1 MRRIILV
8 VLLLFVL
15 ALAGQAAHAPVAG
28 TAAPRWDGPTAP
40 RWEGPVAAPRWDGP
54 TAPRWE

>member
-15 ALAGQAAHAPVAG
+15 ALAGQAAHAAVAG
-28 TAAPRWDGPTAP
+28 TAAPRWEGPTAP
-40 RWEGPVAAPRWDGP
+40 RWE
-54 TAPRWE
+54 

>member
-15 ALAGQAAHAPVAG
+15 ALAGQAAHAAVAG
-28 TAAPRWDGPTAP
+28 TAAP
-40 RWEGPVAAPRWDGP
+40 RWEGPVAAPRWEGP